1 MFYGFTTTVS
11 ELGSLGFLYYIDFID
26 IAPLLLFA
34 VLTFIPG
41 IDPTISG
48 IKSTFHF
55 NI

>member
-1 MFYGFTTTVS
+1 MFSGFTTTVS
-11 ELGSLGFLYYIDFID
+11 ALGSLGFLYSIDFID

-41 IDPTISG
+41 IDSTISG
-48 IKSTFHF
+48 IKSTLPF